1 MSVEE
6 INQSRRGQST
16 SQKAGQST
24 VEYIILVGI
33 VVGAVMLFMGPVGNI
48 IASAIK
54 TQKDTAET
62 KYTYGERDAYKK
74 YYDKA
79 GVVIK

>member
-1 MSVEE
+1 MS
-6 INQSRRGQST
+6 INLRRRSGPSPGR
-16 SQKAGQST
+16 SGQST
-24 VEYIILVGI
+24 VEYIILVGV
-33 VVGAVMLFMGPVGNI
+33 VVGAVMLFMGPVGDI

-62 KYTYGERDAYKK
+62 KYTYGEKDAYKK

>member
-1 MSVEE
+1 MRLKSILHKVQ
-6 INQSRRGQST
+6 NR
-16 SQKAGQST
+16 KGQST

-33 VVGAVMLFMGPVGNI
+33 VVGAVMLFMGPVGDI

-62 KYTYGERDAYKK
+62 KYTYGEKDAYRK
-74 YYDKA
+74 YYDRVE
-79 GVVIK
+79 VVAK